1 MKYFYFLLL
10 FVFMPLLQ
18 AQTINIKGLVKD
30 RQNNSLPAASVLLL
44 QASDS
49 VMYGFTTTDGKGQ
62 FTIKAEKN
70 SSYLLQVNFLGFKT
84 GWKEIHTGADD
95 LRTDDFLMED
105 QQTTLP
111 SIEINAEQDLMKIG
125 RDTVE
130 FNAGAFKT
138 QPGAAVEDL
147 LKKLPGVEVQRDGS
161 IRAFGENVQNVL
173 VDGKEFFGKDTR
185 MATKNLEADAVDK
198 VQVFDKKSDMAEFT
212 GVADGRDEKT
222 INLSLKADRKNGHFG
237 NVEFA
242 GGTDERFKTKINLNR
257 FSPESRISLIGLG
270 NNIND
275 QSFSFQEYMDF
286 MGGLGAFMNGGGRV
300 RIDMNQ
306 SGGLPVGGGPVQG
319 IQQSLAGGMNFSRD
333 LSSKTSLTASYLANN
348 FKNRLDRNSE
358 RQSLLSD
365 AFYNSQENENQYSRN
380 TGHNITFRLKSKL
393 DSFQNLII
401 NGGGGWGG
409 SRFESDL
416 DNSTFL
422 QDNTAVNSSD
432 RLYEADGKRY
442 NFNTAITWQRRF
454 RKAGRALVLSASG
467 KYGDNDRLGRL
478 DALNQYFQ
486 FSLQSDSLF
495 QNQKFND
502 RSGQLDS
509 RFSFTEPLGKK
520 QFIELNGYWSN
531 ARNRT
536 NNDYFDIIDPYQE
549 VRNELLSARYNRGYQ
564 VYSGGLRY
572 IKNHNKYY
580 LSYGLNLQHAQLNGK
595 IQDLEQS
602 ISTGFTRLLPSA
614 SLQYE
619 LGTAHHLNLEYETR
633 VQEPALEQLQPV
645 PNNTD
650 PLNIYIGNPALR
662 PEYVH
667 SLNSSYFKYDQFSF
681 TSVFASLGGQ
691 YTRNRITDLVEIDS
705 LFRRT
710 IRPVNVKNEKAL
722 QGNVEFS
729 TPVRPLKIS
738 TRLRIR
744 AQLAQSLLYVNS
756 LENTVNRT
764 GSSVYWSVENRKKDF
779 IDALAGVRYSRNNTT
794 YSIDKD
800 LDQVYKETN
809 VFGELT
815 LTPSSQ
821 WAIKTEFDYLAYNQP
836 GRAGKFEVPL
846 WQASITRFFTKQQ
859 RLKATLSVFD
869 ILNKNQGI
877 SRTSELNYLEV
888 QRTNVL
894 GRYMMLGM
902 AYSIKGFKKSS
913 GGIEINMGED

>member
-1 MKYFYFLLL
+1 
-10 FVFMPLLQ
+10 
-18 AQTINIKGLVKD
+18 
-30 RQNNSLPAASVLLL
+30 
-44 QASDS
+44 
-49 VMYGFTTTDGKGQ
+49 
-62 FTIKAEKN
+62 
-70 SSYLLQVNFLGFKT
+70 
-84 GWKEIHTGADD
+84 
-95 LRTDDFLMED
+95 
-105 QQTTLP
+105 
-111 SIEINAEQDLMKIG
+111 
-125 RDTVE
+125 
-130 FNAGAFKT
+130 
-138 QPGAAVEDL
+138 
-147 LKKLPGVEVQRDGS
+147 
-161 IRAFGENVQNVL
+161 
-173 VDGKEFFGKDTR
+173 
-185 MATKNLEADAVDK
+185 
-198 VQVFDKKSDMAEFT
+198 MAEFT

-237 NVEFA
+237 NAEFA

-257 FSPESRISLIGLG
+257 FSPGSRLSLIGLG

-333 LSSKTSLTASYLANN
+333 LSAKTSFTASYLANN
-348 FKNRLDRNSE
+348 FKNRLDRNAE
-358 RQSLLSD
+358 RQSLLNE

-409 SRFESDL
+409 SRFDSDL

-422 QDNTAVNSSD
+422 QDNTVVNSSD
-432 RLYEADGKRY
+432 RLYKADGKRY
-442 NFNTAITWQRRF
+442 NFNTTVTWQRKF
-454 RKAGRALVLSASG
+454 RKTGKSFVLSASG
-467 KYGDNDRLGRL
+467 RYGDNDRQGRL

-486 FSLQSDSLF
+486 FSQSSDSLF
-495 QNQKFND
+495 QNQLFND
-502 RSGQLDS
+502 RSGQVDS
-509 RFSFTEPLGKK
+509 RASFTEPLGKK
-520 QFIELNGYWSN
+520 QFLELNGYWSN

-536 NNDYFDIIDPYQE
+536 NNDYFDIIDPYRE
-549 VRNELLSARYNRGYQ
+549 IRNELLSARYNRGYQ

-580 LSYGLNLQHAQLNGK
+580 LSYGLNLQHTQLNGK

-602 ISTGFTRLLPSA
+602 ISSGFTRLLPNA

-710 IRPVNVKNEKAL
+710 IRPVNVQDEKAF

-729 TPVRPLKIS
+729 TPIRPLKIS
-738 TRLRIR
+738 TRLRLR
-744 AQLAQSLLYVNS
+744 AQLAQSLLYVNA
-756 LENTVNRT
+756 LENTVNRL
-764 GSSVYWSVENRKKDF
+764 GSSVYWSLENRKKDF

-794 YSIDKD
+794 YSISKD

-836 GRAGKFEVPL
+836 GRAGKVEVPL

-877 SRTSELNYLEV
+877 NRTSELNYLEI

-894 GRYMMLGM
+894 GRYVMLGL

-913 GGIEINMGED
+913 GGIEINIGED